1 MTKINYN
8 YLGVLRYNFK
18 ILEYT
23 DNDRPIKE
31 SRNMIDI
38 NSRNIKEDIKK
49 LEVDGIFRNYK
60 HLFVTL
66 GWQKS
71 DTQLSGHNRRV
82 LLDILSQFARVEKMK
97 ENCDLLI
104 VREIYK
110 K

>member
-1 MTKINYN
+1 MKGEYNMTDI
-8 YLGVLRYNFK
+8 
-18 ILEYT
+18 
-23 DNDRPIKE
+23 DN
-31 SRNMIDI
+31 
-38 NSRNIKEDIKK
+38 RNIKEDIQK
-49 LEVDGIFRNYK
+49 LRVDDIFRNYK

-82 LLDILSQFARVEKMK
+82 LLDILSQFVKVEKLK
-97 ENCDLLI
+97 DNCDLLI

>member
-1 MTKINYN
+1 MTDI
-8 YLGVLRYNFK
+8 
-18 ILEYT
+18 
-23 DNDRPIKE
+23 DN
-31 SRNMIDI
+31 
-38 NSRNIKEDIKK
+38 RNIKEDIKK
-49 LEVDGIFRNYK
+49 LKVDDIFRNYK

-82 LLDILSQFARVEKMK
+82 LLDILSQFVKVEKLK
-97 ENCDLLI
+97 DNCDLLI